1 MKKSLN
7 YGKII
12 AKRDIYDK
20 KNQQTFVASFNFLV
34 KPEWTRSTVISYTR
48 VARFA
53 VGRNKKKR
61 ADTSTLLPLVGLSGL
76 EPPTPTLSGW
86 CSNRLSYNPILN
98 FICVKLTFAPFCN
111 FTSAKNVKRRWCACK
126 MGINLGSKFVVEV
139 IGFEPMTPCLQG
151 RCSSQLSYTP
161 TECSNILT
169 K

>member
-1 MKKSLN
+1 MLPN
-7 YGKII
+7 
-12 AKRDIYDK
+12 
-20 KNQQTFVASFNFLV
+20 LV
-34 KPEWTRSTVISYTR
+34 EM
-48 VARFA
+48 
-53 VGRNKKKR
+53 
-61 ADTSTLLPLVGLSGL
+61 SGL
-76 EPPTPTLSGW
+76 EPPTPTLSGWCSNRLSYISIWFVLTSLATLVGLLKVVKFTLSGW